1 MDFLAIL
8 FPKRCV
14 GCRRPGAYV
23 CSRCTSTVLVLSPTE
38 MICPRCHK
46 PAVDGAVHP
55 RCRTHNGLDGL
66 TCFFRYRGVVRSLV
80 HEMKYRL
87 VSDAVSTLVS
97 MIPEAMAASVHTRM
111 GNMPMVLV
119 PIPLAPRRRKLR
131 GFNQAELIAKAL
143 GRRWGV
149 PLNTTL
155 LRRVKETIPQVTVEK
170 RDVRFQNMKNA
181 FFAERMKRCDYG
193 VMLCDD
199 VYTTGATMQ
208 NAAGALKRA
217 GIKYVWGIAMAR

>member
-1 MDFLAIL
+1 
-8 FPKRCV
+8 
-14 GCRRPGAYV
+14 
-23 CSRCTSTVLVLSPTE
+23 
-38 MICPRCHK
+38 
-46 PAVDGAVHP
+46 
-55 RCRTHNGLDGL
+55 
-66 TCFFRYRGVVRSLV
+66 
-80 HEMKYRL
+80 MKYRL

-199 VYTTGATMQ
+199 VYTTGATKFTYRK
-208 NAAGALKRA
+208 NGRHC
-217 GIKYVWGIAMAR
+217 GGGSARQMHAFLHHQSRLYGGGR